1 MTTFRWPTGLDPF
14 LGLRGL
20 QRELERM
27 FNVPSSEGYPPINVY
42 DADSEFV
49 VEAMLPGVNAGD
61 LDLSITGDT
70 LVIKGTK
77 KPIPDMPSDRYIRS
91 ERGQGNFNRT
101 VVLPDGVEPD
111 AIKAKCV
118 DGILTIHLPKSA
130 QARSHKISVQGG

>member
-1 MTTFRWPTGLDPF
+1 
-14 LGLRGL
+14 L
-20 QRELERM
+20 QRELERL

-42 DADSEFV
+42 DSESEFV
-49 VEAMLPGVNAGD
+49 VEALVPGVAAND

-77 KPIPDMPSDRYIRS
+77 RPVPDIPSDRYLRS
-91 ERGQGNFNRT
+91 ERGHGTFNRT

-111 AIKAKCV
+111 SIKASQK

-130 QARSHKISVQGG
+130 QARSHKIAVQGG